1 MRKAFTLVELLIV
14 IITLPFVAIVLDR
27 LFLALLIDIP
37 RSSQLVQENTTLL
50 NMLQQM
56 QQDIDRAKQ
65 LPSSFAG
72 QTASDKLF
80 LIELLDGVIC
90 YQLENGFVLRR
101 QLTDNQRLEGQY
113 ATVWSLPNTVIQ
125 WQLWRENDKGYAV
138 EIKTYIKHKLRK
150 KWQKKMPNSYL
161 YFTGVF

>member
-14 IITLPFVAIVLDR
+14 ITTLPFVAIVLDR
-27 LFLALLIDIP
+27 LLLALLIDIP

-80 LIELLDGVIC
+80 LIELPDGTVC
-90 YQLENGFVLRR
+90 YQLENGCVLRW
-101 QLTDNQRLEGQY
+101 QLTDTQRLDGQH

-125 WQLWRENDKGYAV
+125 WQLWRKNDKGYAV
-138 EIKTYIKHKLRK
+138 EIETYIKHKLRK
-150 KWQKKMPNSYL
+150 KWQKKMPGSYL